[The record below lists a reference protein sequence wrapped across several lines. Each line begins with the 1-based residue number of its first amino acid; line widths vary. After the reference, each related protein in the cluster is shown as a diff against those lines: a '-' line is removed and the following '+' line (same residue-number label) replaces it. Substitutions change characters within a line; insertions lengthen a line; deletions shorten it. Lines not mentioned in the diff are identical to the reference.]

1 MQNDRPP
8 PWPQD
13 QLVEPAAEPVVEV
26 VAVFDETILCARH
39 LREGESF
46 VIGVEPGVD
55 ATIAEGLLPIGTLPL
70 VRARGRCH
78 ELLIVDELA
87 GTIQLGEKSRSCA
100 SLIRSLDA
108 LPCPGIAAAHALPL
122 HGGIRACFI
131 VGALT
136 FYVRHTTA
144 ARSLP
149 KPRFSCEPTLVT
161 ALCSFAILCAW
172 MLILAFAVPSDPALD
187 RGHLAIDTLLRA
199 RVENLLAR
207 LDRQQAQPALSW
219 DLRCVP
225 GAAGRAGDLASAAAA
240 RSRSSSPQ
248 QRTAPLTQSRSLLP
262 PSLSAVMQDARSALS
277 VFSGRG
283 GAASRGKSRGCGS
296 LELPPSSLLSGLE
309 FPALGELPSSVGGL
323 GYAGDSSGIDNY
335 GLGRLGGIGRGA
347 GPSSGGSY
355 GLGGW
360 TGRPCEREPPTDSP
374 AQSSVSAKRRGLLA
388 PTTKRP
394 VGIRLLE
401 LVGSPHNGAVRRVAM
416 RHLDEFGRCPRE
428 DQTKHLILR
437 LVVAPSGAVVRLSV
451 GSQPSVDPALE
462 RCALEVASGWHFFPP
477 ASGALSVMIPFSFED

>member
-207 LDRQQAQPALSW
+207 LDRQQAHPALSW
-219 DLRCVP
+219 DLRCTSDQWKKWMTDPP
-225 GAAGRAGDLASAAAA
+225 GMMKLGMAFTTGKIKFKVGDYGAMLKDPRMAGPFIKSFTVMGRA
-240 RSRSSSPQ
+240 
-248 QRTAPLTQSRSLLP
+248 
-262 PSLSAVMQDARSALS
+262 
-277 VFSGRG
+277 
-283 GAASRGKSRGCGS
+283 
-296 LELPPSSLLSGLE
+296 
-309 FPALGELPSSVGGL
+309 
-323 GYAGDSSGIDNY
+323 
-335 GLGRLGGIGRGA
+335 
-347 GPSSGGSY
+347 
-355 GLGGW
+355 
-360 TGRPCEREPPTDSP
+360 
-374 AQSSVSAKRRGLLA
+374 
-388 PTTKRP
+388 
-394 VGIRLLE
+394 
-401 LVGSPHNGAVRRVAM
+401 
-416 RHLDEFGRCPRE
+416 
-428 DQTKHLILR
+428 
-437 LVVAPSGAVVRLSV
+437 
-451 GSQPSVDPALE
+451 
-462 RCALEVASGWHFFPP
+462 
-477 ASGALSVMIPFSFED
+477 